1 MDDKQKNKIGKV
13 FMDGIL
19 NQNPVFVQLLGMCS
33 ALAITVSVENG
44 FFMGLAVTAVLIGSN
59 LVISLLRS
67 VIPNQIRI
75 AAFIVIISG
84 FVTAIEMLLEAYLPD
99 ISEALGLFI
108 PLIVVNCIILA
119 RAESFASKNN
129 PLMSMLDGLSM
140 GIGYTLV
147 VVIVSA
153 VREIL
158 GAGKILGWDFA
169 QYIGYEPAVI
179 MILPA
184 GGFLVLGFL
193 IAAFNKLSEKWKG
206 GDN

>member
-1 MDDKQKNKIGKV
+1 MSEKQTNKISKI

-33 ALAITVSVENG
+33 ALAITVSVKNG
-44 FFMGLAVTAVLIGSN
+44 FFMGLAVTAVLMGAN

-99 ISEALGLFI
+99 VSEALGLFI

-129 PLMSMLDGLSM
+129 PFMSVLDGLSM

-158 GAGKILGWDFA
+158 GSGKILGWDFA

-193 IAAFNKLSEKWKG
+193 IAAFNKLSDKWKG

>member
-1 MDDKQKNKIGKV
+1 MSEKQPNKISKI

-33 ALAITVSVENG
+33 ALAITVSVKNG
-44 FFMGLAVTAVLIGSN
+44 FFMGLAVTAVLIGAN

-129 PLMSMLDGLSM
+129 PLMSVLDGLSM

-147 VVIVSA
+147 VIIVSA

-158 GAGKILGWDFA
+158 GSGKILGWDFA

-184 GGFLVLGFL
+184 GGFLALGFL
-193 IAAFNKLSEKWKG
+193 IAAFNKLSDKWKG

>member
-1 MDDKQKNKIGKV
+1 MNDKQPNKISKI

-33 ALAITVSVENG
+33 ALAITVSVKNG

-67 VIPNQIRI
+67 IIPNQIRI

-84 FVTAIEMLLEAYLPD
+84 FVTAIEMLLKAYLPD
-99 ISEALGLFI
+99 VSEALGLFI

-129 PLMSMLDGLSM
+129 PLTSILDGLSM

-153 VREIL
+153 VREML
-158 GAGKILGWDFA
+158 GSGKILGWDFA

-184 GGFLVLGFL
+184 GGFLALGFL
-193 IAAFNKLSEKWKG
+193 IAAFNKLSDKWKG

>member
-1 MDDKQKNKIGKV
+1 MSDKQPNKIKKI

-33 ALAITVSVENG
+33 ALAITVSVKNG

-99 ISEALGLFI
+99 VSEALGLFI

-129 PLMSMLDGLSM
+129 PLMSVLDGLSM

-158 GAGKILGWDFA
+158 GSGKILGWDFA

-184 GGFLVLGFL
+184 GGFLALGFL
-193 IAAFNKLSEKWKG
+193 IAAFNKLSDKWKG

>member
-1 MDDKQKNKIGKV
+1 MDDKQKNRIGKV

-33 ALAITVSVENG
+33 ALAITVSVKNG

-129 PLMSMLDGLSM
+129 PFMSMLDGLSM

-147 VVIVSA
+147 VIIVSA

-158 GAGKILGWDFA
+158 GSGKIMGWDFA

>member
-1 MDDKQKNKIGKV
+1 M
-13 FMDGIL
+13 IL
-19 NQNPVFVQLLGMCS
+19 
-33 ALAITVSVENG
+33 A
-44 FFMGLAVTAVLIGSN
+44 
-59 LVISLLRS
+59 
-67 VIPNQIRI
+67 
-75 AAFIVIISG
+75 
-84 FVTAIEMLLEAYLPD
+84 AYLPD

-129 PLMSMLDGLSM
+129 PLMSVLDGLSM

-193 IAAFNKLSEKWKG
+193 IAAFNKLSDKWKG

>member
-1 MDDKQKNKIGKV
+1 MDDKKNKIGKV

-84 FVTAIEMLLEAYLPD
+84 FVTAIEMILEAYLPD

-129 PLMSMLDGLSM
+129 PFMSMLDGLSM

>member
-1 MDDKQKNKIGKV
+1 MNEKNSKKIGQV
-13 FMDGIL
+13 FMDGIFS
-19 NQNPVFVQLLGMCS
+19 QNPVFVQLLGMCS
-33 ALAITVSVENG
+33 ALAITVSVKYG
-44 FFMGLAVTAVLIGSN
+44 LFMGLAVTAVLIGSN
-59 LVISLLRS
+59 LVISLLRNL
-67 VIPNQIRI
+67 IPNQIRI

-84 FVTAIEMLLEAYLPD
+84 FVTAIEMLLDAYVPD
-99 ISEALGLFI
+99 VAEALGLFI

-119 RAESFASKNN
+119 RAESFASKNK
-129 PLMSMLDGLSM
+129 PFISVIDGLSM

-147 VVIVSA
+147 VVLVSA

-158 GAGKILGWDFA
+158 GAGKIFGWNFA

-179 MILPA
+179 FILPA

-193 IAAFNKLSEKWKG
+193 IAAFNKLSDKWKG

>member
-1 MDDKQKNKIGKV
+1 MDNKQKNKVGKV

-33 ALAITVSVENG
+33 ALAITVSVKNG

-99 ISEALGLFI
+99 ISDALGLFI

-147 VVIVSA
+147 VIIVSA

-158 GAGKILGWDFA
+158 GSGKILGWDFA

-184 GGFLVLGFL
+184 GGFLALGFL
-193 IAAFNKLSEKWKG
+193 IAAFNKLSDKWKG

>member
-1 MDDKQKNKIGKV
+1 MSDKQPNKISKI

-33 ALAITVSVENG
+33 ALAITVSVKNG

-99 ISEALGLFI
+99 VSEALGLFI

-129 PLMSMLDGLSM
+129 PLMSVLDGLSM

-158 GAGKILGWDFA
+158 GSGKILGWDFA

-184 GGFLVLGFL
+184 GGFLALGFL
-193 IAAFNKLSEKWKG
+193 IAAFNKLSDKWKG

>member
-1 MDDKQKNKIGKV
+1 MSEKESNKIKKV

-19 NQNPVFVQLLGMCS
+19 NQNPVFVQLLGLCS
-33 ALAITVSVENG
+33 ALAITVSVKNG
-44 FFMGLAVTAVLIGSN
+44 FFMGLAVTAVLMGSN

-67 VIPNQIRI
+67 LIPNQIRI

-99 ISEALGLFI
+99 VSDALGLFI

-129 PLMSMLDGLSM
+129 PIMSVLDGLSM

-158 GAGKILGWDFA
+158 GSGKILGWDFA

>member
-1 MDDKQKNKIGKV
+1 MNNKNKQSIGSV

-19 NQNPVFVQLLGMCS
+19 NQNPVFVQLLGLCS
-33 ALAITVSVENG
+33 ALAITVSVKNG
-44 FFMGLAVTAVLIGSN
+44 LFMGLAVTAVLIGSN

-67 VIPNQIRI
+67 AIPNQIRI

-99 ISEALGLFI
+99 VAESLGLFI

-129 PLMSMLDGLSM
+129 PIMSMLDGLSM
-140 GIGYTLV
+140 GLGYTIV

-153 VREIL
+153 IREIL
-158 GAGKILGWDFA
+158 GSGRIFGWDFA
-169 QYIGYEPAVI
+169 QYVGYEPSVI

-184 GGFLVLGFL
+184 GGFLVLGFV

>member
-1 MDDKQKNKIGKV
+1 MSDKQPNKISKI

-33 ALAITVSVENG
+33 ALAITVSVKNG

-67 VIPNQIRI
+67 LIPNQIRI

-99 ISEALGLFI
+99 VSEALGLFI

-129 PLMSMLDGLSM
+129 PLMSALDGLSM

-158 GAGKILGWDFA
+158 GSGKILGWDFA

-193 IAAFNKLSEKWKG
+193 IAAFNKLSDKWKG

>member
-1 MDDKQKNKIGKV
+1 MNDKQPNKISKI

-33 ALAITVSVENG
+33 ALAITVSVKNG
-44 FFMGLAVTAVLIGSN
+44 FFMGLAVTVVLIGSN

-67 VIPNQIRI
+67 FIPNQIRI

-84 FVTAIEMLLEAYLPD
+84 FVTAIEMILAAYLPD

-129 PLMSMLDGLSM
+129 PLMSVLDGLSM

-193 IAAFNKLSEKWKG
+193 IAAFNKLSDKWKG

>member
-1 MDDKQKNKIGKV
+1 MSDKQSNKISKI

-33 ALAITVSVENG
+33 ALAITVSVKNG

-99 ISEALGLFI
+99 VSEALGLFI

-129 PLMSMLDGLSM
+129 PLMSVLDGLSM

-158 GAGKILGWDFA
+158 GSGKILGWNFA

-184 GGFLVLGFL
+184 GGFLALGFL
-193 IAAFNKLSEKWKG
+193 IAAFNKLSDKWKG

>member
-1 MDDKQKNKIGKV
+1 MSDKQSNKISKI

-33 ALAITVSVENG
+33 ALAITVSVKNG

-99 ISEALGLFI
+99 VSEALGLFI

-129 PLMSMLDGLSM
+129 PLMSVLDGLSM

-147 VVIVSA
+147 VVIISA

-158 GAGKILGWDFA
+158 GSGKILGWDFA

-184 GGFLVLGFL
+184 GGFLALGFL
-193 IAAFNKLSEKWKG
+193 IAAFNKLSDKWKG

>member
-1 MDDKQKNKIGKV
+1 MSEKQPNKISKI

-33 ALAITVSVENG
+33 ALAITVSVKNG
-44 FFMGLAVTAVLIGSN
+44 FFMGLAVTAVLMGAN

-99 ISEALGLFI
+99 VSEALGLFI

-129 PLMSMLDGLSM
+129 PFMSVLDGLSM

-158 GAGKILGWDFA
+158 GSGKILGWDFA

-193 IAAFNKLSEKWKG
+193 IAAFNKLSDKWKG

>member
-1 MDDKQKNKIGKV
+1 MDEKQKNKIGKV

-129 PLMSMLDGLSM
+129 PFMSMLDGLSM

-147 VVIVSA
+147 VIIVSA

-158 GAGKILGWDFA
+158 GSGKILGWDFA

-179 MILPA
+179 MVLPA

>member
-1 MDDKQKNKIGKV
+1 
-13 FMDGIL
+13 MDGIL

-33 ALAITVSVENG
+33 ALAITVSVKNG
-44 FFMGLAVTAVLIGSN
+44 FFMGLAVTAVLMGAN

-99 ISEALGLFI
+99 VSEALGLFI

-129 PLMSMLDGLSM
+129 PFMSVLDGLSM

-158 GAGKILGWDFA
+158 GSGKILGWDFA

-193 IAAFNKLSEKWKG
+193 IAAFNKLSDKWKG

>member
-1 MDDKQKNKIGKV
+1 MSDKQPNKISKI

-33 ALAITVSVENG
+33 ALAITVSVKNG

-99 ISEALGLFI
+99 VSEALGLFI

-129 PLMSMLDGLSM
+129 PLMSVLDGLSM

-158 GAGKILGWDFA
+158 GSGKILGWDFA
-169 QYIGYEPAVI
+169 QYIGYEPVVI

-184 GGFLVLGFL
+184 GGFLALGFL
-193 IAAFNKLSEKWKG
+193 IAAFNKLSDKWKG

>member
-1 MDDKQKNKIGKV
+1 
-13 FMDGIL
+13 MDGIL

-33 ALAITVSVENG
+33 ALAITVSVKNG

-99 ISEALGLFI
+99 VSEALGLFI

-129 PLMSMLDGLSM
+129 PLMSVLDGLSM

-158 GAGKILGWDFA
+158 GSGKILGWDFA

-184 GGFLVLGFL
+184 GGFLALGFL
-193 IAAFNKLSEKWKG
+193 IAAFNKLSDKWKG

>member
-1 MDDKQKNKIGKV
+1 MSEKEPNKIKKV

-19 NQNPVFVQLLGMCS
+19 NQNPVFVQLLGLCS
-33 ALAITVSVENG
+33 ALAITVSVKNG
-44 FFMGLAVTAVLIGSN
+44 FFMGLAVTAVLMGSN

-67 VIPNQIRI
+67 LIPNQIRI

-99 ISEALGLFI
+99 VSDALGLFI

-129 PLMSMLDGLSM
+129 PIMSVLDGLSM

-158 GAGKILGWDFA
+158 GSGKILGWDFA

>member
-1 MDDKQKNKIGKV
+1 MDDKQKNKVGKV

-33 ALAITVSVENG
+33 ALAITVSVKNG

-129 PLMSMLDGLSM
+129 PIMSMLDGLSM

-147 VVIVSA
+147 VIIVSA

-158 GAGKILGWDFA
+158 GSGKILGWDFA

>member
-1 MDDKQKNKIGKV
+1 MSDKQPNKISKI

-33 ALAITVSVENG
+33 ALAITVSVKNG
-44 FFMGLAVTAVLIGSN
+44 FFMGLAVTAVLIGAN

-67 VIPNQIRI
+67 IIPNQIRI

-99 ISEALGLFI
+99 VSEALGLFI

-129 PLMSMLDGLSM
+129 PLMSVFDGLSM

-158 GAGKILGWDFA
+158 GSGKILGWDFA

-184 GGFLVLGFL
+184 GGFLALGFL
-193 IAAFNKLSEKWKG
+193 IAAFNKLSDKWKG

>member
-1 MDDKQKNKIGKV
+1 MSDKQSNKISKI

-33 ALAITVSVENG
+33 ALAITVSVKNG

-99 ISEALGLFI
+99 VSEALGLFI

-129 PLMSMLDGLSM
+129 PLMSVLDGLSM

-158 GAGKILGWDFA
+158 GSGKILGWDFA

-184 GGFLVLGFL
+184 GGFLALGFL
-193 IAAFNKLSEKWKG
+193 IAAFNKLSDKWKG

>member
-1 MDDKQKNKIGKV
+1 MNDKQPNKISKI

-33 ALAITVSVENG
+33 ALAITGSVKNG

-67 VIPNQIRI
+67 IIPNQIRI

-84 FVTAIEMLLEAYLPD
+84 FVTAIEMLLKAYLPD
-99 ISEALGLFI
+99 VSEALGLFI

-129 PLMSMLDGLSM
+129 PLTSILDGLSM

-153 VREIL
+153 VREML
-158 GAGKILGWDFA
+158 GSGKILGWDFA

-184 GGFLVLGFL
+184 GGFLALGFL
-193 IAAFNKLSEKWKG
+193 IAAFNKLSDKWKG

>member
-1 MDDKQKNKIGKV
+1 MSDKQSNKISKI

-33 ALAITVSVENG
+33 ALAITVSVKNG

-99 ISEALGLFI
+99 VSEALGLFI

-129 PLMSMLDGLSM
+129 PLMSVLDGMSM

-158 GAGKILGWDFA
+158 GSGKILGWDFA

-184 GGFLVLGFL
+184 GGFLALGFL
-193 IAAFNKLSEKWKG
+193 IAAFNKLSDKWKG

>member
-1 MDDKQKNKIGKV
+1 MSDKQPNKISKI

-33 ALAITVSVENG
+33 ALAITVSVKNG

-99 ISEALGLFI
+99 VSEALGLFI

-119 RAESFASKNN
+119 RAESFASKND
-129 PLMSMLDGLSM
+129 PLMSVLDGLSM

-158 GAGKILGWDFA
+158 GSGKILGWDFA

-184 GGFLVLGFL
+184 GGFLALGFL
-193 IAAFNKLSEKWKG
+193 IAAFNKLSDKWKG

>member
-1 MDDKQKNKIGKV
+1 MNEKNKNNIVKV

-158 GAGKILGWDFA
+158 GSGKILGWDFA